1 MVTFAFFCTILFL
14 VAVLLRRVYFCIPAK
29 ELKRLARAGDPVGA
43 QLYRPVAYGAAFS
56 LLLWVII
63 VAFAAASVILWAHG
77 LPAILSVPLVFV
89 ILLVG
94 FGWGASAFP
103 HARTVEVAA
112 RLASFFTWILMRTQ
126 PVSSRLGSFIRSRR
140 NAYMHTGLYEK
151 EDFAEVLAM
160 QKEQQD
166 NRMHSQDIT
175 LMERA
180 LRFGDQTATAILT
193 PRKTLRLVNAHD
205 TIGPI
210 LLGELHDSG
219 ATTFLVYEGKK
230 DHIIGSVRLLD
241 LIQAKQGGQVRSFV
255 QSHIIYVRDD
265 FSLPQILNAFQQTGQ
280 QVVSVINNHRE
291 FLGIVRFE
299 DLLGTLTGDVP
310 DEAIAYDDPRAVAE
324 YQPKQPEPEPTRE
337 QSDEAVEAQGSEQGH
352 AELAAEP
359 VPDDDSDTTDH
370 TQAV

>member
-14 VAVLLRRVYFCIPAK
+14 AAVLLRRVYFCIPAK
-29 ELKRLARAGDPVGA
+29 ELKRLARSGDPVGA
-43 QLYRPVAYGAAFS
+43 QLYRPVAYGAGFS

-63 VAFAAASVILWAHG
+63 VSFAAASVILWAHG
-77 LPAILSVPLVFV
+77 LPALLSVPLVFA

-94 FGWGASAFP
+94 FAWGASAFP
-103 HARTVEVAA
+103 HARTVEIAAHVAP
-112 RLASFFTWILMRTQ
+112 LFTWILMRTQ
-126 PVSSRLGSFIRSRR
+126 PVSSRLGNFIRSRR

-151 EDFAEVLAM
+151 EDLAEVLAM

-166 NRMHSQDIT
+166 NRMDQQDIT

-180 LRFGDQTATAILT
+180 LRFGDQTTTDVLT

-219 ATTFLVYEGKK
+219 ATNFLVYDGKK
-230 DHIIGSVRLLD
+230 DHLVGTVRLLD

-255 QSHIIYVRDD
+255 QPHIIYVRDD
-265 FSLPQILNAFQQTGQ
+265 FSLPQVLSAFQQTGQ

-291 FLGIVRFE
+291 FLGVVRFE
-299 DLLGTLTGDVP
+299 DLLGALTGDLP

-324 YQPKQPEPEPTRE
+324 YQPKEPAQEIGDEQPLSGEQETTEQPEAALVPEPAPIE
-337 QSDEAVEAQGSEQGH
+337 EEPLSQSEDH
-352 AELAAEP
+352 AK
-359 VPDDDSDTTDH
+359 
-370 TQAV
+370 